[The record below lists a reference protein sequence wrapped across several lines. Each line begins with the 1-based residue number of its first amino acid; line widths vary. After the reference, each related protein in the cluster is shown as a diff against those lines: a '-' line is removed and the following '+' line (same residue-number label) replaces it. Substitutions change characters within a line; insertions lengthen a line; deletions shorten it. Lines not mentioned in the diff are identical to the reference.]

1 MHKLILRMY
10 IEGRRLAGFFK
21 FKASTNWKSQLQFSE
36 IPPQLSIATKVITS
50 NFLIMNFDDDD
61 EFTSF
66 VPARFGNNPYIDCT
80 DDNEDVDIAA
90 AKVLAELFAFSE
102 QSTCKSR

>member
-1 MHKLILRMY
+1 
-10 IEGRRLAGFFK
+10 
-21 FKASTNWKSQLQFSE
+21 
-36 IPPQLSIATKVITS
+36 
-50 NFLIMNFDDDD
+50 MNFDDDD

-102 QSTCKSR
+102 QSTNPDNKSTAYILWGNFFPAA